1 MSLLEVR
8 NLKKSFPVESK
19 LLHKVISLVIAID
32 DVSLTLDKGEVLG
45 LVGESGS
52 GKTTLGKIV
61 AGFIQPDSG
70 EIYFKDENIKKF
82 NRKERAKKIQMIFQD
97 PFASLNPRLSIG
109 TILGEAA
116 KIRHR
121 TLDIGHRTR
130 QIEEEVKELL
140 NLVGIP
146 TNILHDYPHQF
157 SGGQRQRIGIAR
169 ALAMQPELIIADEP
183 VSSLDISIQA
193 QILNLLVDLK
203 EKFGLSYIFIA
214 HDLSV
219 ANFIADRI
227 AVMYQGKVV
236 EEGKT
241 DEVLKN
247 PKDKY
252 TQRLLDSL
260 LCNFT

>member
-19 LLHKVISLVIAID
+19 LLRKVISLVIAID

-70 EIYFKDENIKKF
+70 EIYFKGENIKKF

-109 TILGEAA
+109 TILDEAV
-116 KIRHR
+116 KSRY
-121 TLDIGHRTR
+121 TLHITHYTKR
-130 QIEEEVKELL
+130 QIDNEIKELL
-140 NLVGIP
+140 NLVGMP
-146 TNILHDYPHQF
+146 ANILHDYPHQF

-247 PKDKY
+247 PQEKY
-252 TQRLLDSL
+252 TQRLLDSSL
-260 LCNFT
+260 KA